1 MCARALLSALVA
13 GGGDTDRLIRL
24 AAFTHVGDLSRRYE
38 EAVPWRELKGGVPF
52 RDGRVQLIGQRGI
65 VFPRSMVAPL
75 SIMTTAERAGVARPY
90 DDAVGTDGLLRYH
103 YQRGGPTL
111 RVNSGLRRAMVEGL
125 PMIWFLGLA
134 VGSYHPVWPV
144 QVVDDDRGAGVVTV
158 DVAATV
164 AGSIGGVLGASDE
177 PRRLYAVSEV
187 RRRLHQARFRRDVL
201 TAYRSSCAICNL
213 RHGELLDASHILPDG
228 HPRGEPVVRNG
239 LSLCKIHHAAFDQ
252 QLIGIRP
259 DLVVEVQ
266 RSILDEVDG
275 PMLRHGLQ
283 DCHGRP
289 LTVVPR
295 RTPDRPDPGLL
306 EERFALFRAAG

>member
-1 MCARALLSALVA
+1 MVD
-13 GGGDTDRLIRL
+13 GEDTDRLIRL
-24 AAFTHVGDLSRRYE
+24 GAFTHLGDLSRRYG
-38 EAVPWRELKGGVPF
+38 EAVPWRELKEGVPF

-75 SIMTTAERAGVARPY
+75 SITTTAERAGVARPY
-90 DDAVGTDGLLRYH
+90 DDVVGTDGMLRYH

-125 PMIWFLGLA
+125 PLIWFLGLA

-144 QVVDDDRGAGVVTV
+144 QVVGDDRDTGIVTV

-164 AGSIGGVLGASDE
+164 LASTGSGASNE

-187 RRRLHQARFRRDVL
+187 RRRLHQARFRQDVL

-213 RHGELLDASHILPDG
+213 RHGELLDAAHILPDG

-259 DLVVEVQ
+259 DLVVEVR

-283 DCHGRP
+283 DCHGRG
-289 LTVVPR
+289 LAVVPR
-295 RTPDRPDPGLL
+295 RTPDKPDPAFL
-306 EERFALFRAAG
+306 EERFEQFRAAG